1 MRISILTYICY
12 IPLIILFLLFIPMP
26 AQAATYQS
34 GYLTYSENEDGTLT
48 VIGYD
53 RSKHESPYN
62 LKVNAYLER
71 NNHVYSVTAI
81 ADSVFKGYTFH
92 SIYVSGNINIGN
104 HAFENVIVNNYK
116 DSGYENETV
125 IIWGANDSNNDS
137 VTIGDYA
144 FANAQFHSH
153 VSFGNFTSVG
163 DYAFY
168 NASFDYLGYGVFQS
182 VQHIG
187 DYAFYNTDLSYPI
200 IDLQYTYTIGDYAFY
215 GLYLNSFPIWPSL
228 QSVGKHAL
236 PEHFPLVITINSSVK
251 DISHLSI
258 EPIVWEQATVAVHV
272 NSPVINYLKQQNIT
286 FNIIETGEIYYAK
299 AKAGTIFTNSTD
311 GEYVIDN
318 SSDSLRYT
326 GTVYLKVLNESSVC
340 ITQLNTNYPMV
351 TLVESAVYETHYYDI
366 VSIESNAFTKKNC
379 PNLTSVD
386 LEHTR
391 LKTIKKNAFSSCSG
405 LKEIR
410 LPKTIKTIGK
420 NAFPNSSKLEVVI
433 PSGVTNI
440 KNFNIKNLDKVVF
453 VIPENST
460 LSKKLSSWKLK
471 YRFKNSQTIV
481 YPKPAQGKTYQKG
494 NFQYKV
500 TGDRT
505 VTLLKTN
512 KKNITKAN
520 IPTTVSLNSY
530 KFNVNKIDKKAFY
543 SCKKLKTV
551 TIGNNVTYIG
561 DLAFA
566 KCSNLKSITFGKKIK
581 KLGKKVLY
589 YDKKLSTIKFEG
601 TNLQSIGKQTFRKVP
616 KKVNIIV
623 PTSKVKKYSK
633 LIKKAT

>member
-12 IPLIILFLLFIPMP
+12 IPLIILFLLFIPLP
-26 AQAATYQS
+26 TQAATYQS

-48 VIGYD
+48 IIAYD
-53 RSKHESPYN
+53 RNKHESPYD
-62 LKVNAYLER
+62 LKIESFCTR
-71 NNHVYSVTAI
+71 NNQVYKVTAI

-92 SIYVSGNINIGN
+92 SIYVSGNISIGN

-125 IIWGANDSNNDS
+125 MIWGSNDSANDS
-137 VTIGDYA
+137 VYIGDYA

-153 VSFGNFTSVG
+153 VSFGNFTSIG
-163 DYAFY
+163 DYSFY
-168 NASFDYLGYGVFQS
+168 NASFDYLGYGIFQS

-236 PEHFPLVITINSSVK
+236 PEHFSLVITINSSVK

-272 NSPVINYLKQQNIT
+272 NSPVISYLKQQNIT

-299 AKAGTIFTNSTD
+299 AKVGEIFTDGTD
-311 GEYVIDN
+311 GEYVDDN
-318 SSDSLRYT
+318 TSQVLHYT
-326 GTVYLKVLNESSVC
+326 GTLHLKVLDDTSVC
-340 ITQLNTNYPMV
+340 ITQFNTKYPIV
-351 TLVESAVYETHYYDI
+351 TLGDIANYKNNTYNI
-366 VSIESNAFTKKNC
+366 VSIEANAFQKKNC
-379 PNLTSVD
+379 PNLTTVNME
-386 LEHTR
+386 LTR
-391 LKTIKKNAFSSCSG
+391 IKTIKKKAFSSCTS

-410 LPKTIKTIGK
+410 LPNTIKTIEK
-420 NAFPNSSKLEVVI
+420 NAFPNSNKLEIVI
-433 PSGVTNI
+433 PAEVTNI
-440 KNFNIKNLDKVVF
+440 SNFKIKNLDKVVF
-453 VIPENST
+453 VVANDSPLT
-460 LSKKLSSWKLK
+460 KKLSKWGLK
-471 YRFKNSQTIV
+471 YRLENSQEIV
-481 YPKPAQGKTYQKG
+481 YPKPAKGKTYKKG
-494 NFQYKV
+494 KFQYKV
-500 TGDRT
+500 TSSST
-505 VTLLKTN
+505 ATLMKTTN
-512 KKNITKAN
+512 QKITKASIPNTVN
-520 IPTTVSLNSY
+520 INGY
-530 KFNVNKIDKKAFY
+530 KFTVNRIGQKAFY

-551 TIGNNVTYIG
+551 TIGNNVTHIG
-561 DLAFA
+561 DSAFA
-566 KCSNLKSITFGKKIK
+566 KCSNLKSITFGKKVK

-616 KKVNIIV
+616 KKASIIV

-633 LIKKAT
+633 LIKKAK